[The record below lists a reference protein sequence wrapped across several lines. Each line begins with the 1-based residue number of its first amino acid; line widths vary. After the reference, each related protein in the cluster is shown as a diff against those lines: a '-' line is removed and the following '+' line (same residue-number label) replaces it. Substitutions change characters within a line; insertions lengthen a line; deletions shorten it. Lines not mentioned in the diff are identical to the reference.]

1 MPENIVYFAQQQDDI
16 PTALRT
22 LGVARFAGASVPIKL
37 HMGEPGNPYA
47 IRPPLARVVASAV
60 LDAGGRPFLFDT
72 TVAYPGERSSRD
84 GYERVARRHGFT
96 KANVGC
102 DAVIGDRG
110 VRTVES
116 VAAFEV
122 AAALHSATHM
132 LVLSHV
138 KGHIQAGFGGAIKNL
153 GMGGVTKASKRL
165 IHHMARPVHDA
176 ASCTLC
182 GLCAAACPSAALSVD
197 AEWHFDGAACEGCG
211 KCALACVSGALRF
224 EVMSLARGLA
234 MSARACTRGKDVL
247 FVSSLHNIA
256 ANCDCDSN
264 PGRIICPDIGY
275 LVGSDAAAIDAAA
288 LDLIDR
294 VKPDVF
300 RQCTGVDPRDQVRE
314 AVSLGM
320 NDRYALQEL

>member
-1 MPENIVYFAQQQDDI
+1 MPENIVYFTQQQDDI

-22 LGVARFAGASVPIKL
+22 LGIARFVGASVPIKL
-37 HMGEPGNPYA
+37 HMGEPGNPDA
-47 IRPPLARVVASAV
+47 IRPALARVVASAV

-110 VRTVES
+110 VKTVES
-116 VAAFEV
+116 GAAFDVAAELH
-122 AAALHSATHM
+122 AATCM

-165 IHHMARPVHDA
+165 IHHMARPVRDA

-197 AEWHFDGAACEGCG
+197 TEWHFDGAACEGCG
-211 KCALACVSGALRF
+211 RCALACTSGALRF
-224 EVMSLARGLA
+224 EVMSLARALA
-234 MSARACTRGKDVL
+234 ISAMACTRGKDVL
-247 FVSSLHNIA
+247 YVSSLHNIA

-288 LDLIDR
+288 LDLVDR

>member
-1 MPENIVYFAQQQDDI
+1 MPESAVYFTQQQDRI
-16 PTALRT
+16 LTALRT

-47 IRPPLARVVASAV
+47 VRPPLARVVASAV
-60 LDAGGRPFLFDT
+60 LEAGGRPFLFDT
-72 TVAYPGERSSRD
+72 TVAYPGERSRRD
-84 GYERVARRHGFT
+84 SYERVARKHGFT
-96 KANVGC
+96 RDSVGC
-102 DAVIGDRG
+102 DVVIGDRG
-110 VRTVES
+110 VKTVES
-116 VAAFEV
+116 DAAFEV
-122 AAALHSATHM
+122 ATELHAAACM

-197 AEWHFDGAACEGCG
+197 TEWHFDGAACEGCG
-211 KCALACVSGALRF
+211 KCALACASGALRF

-247 FVSSLHNIA
+247 YVSSLHNIA

-275 LVGSDAAAIDAAA
+275 LIGSDAAAIDAAA
-288 LDLIDR
+288 LDLVDR

-300 RQCTGVDPRDQVRE
+300 KQCTGVDPRDQVRE
-314 AVSLGM
+314 AVALGM
-320 NDRYALQEL
+320 NDRYVLREL